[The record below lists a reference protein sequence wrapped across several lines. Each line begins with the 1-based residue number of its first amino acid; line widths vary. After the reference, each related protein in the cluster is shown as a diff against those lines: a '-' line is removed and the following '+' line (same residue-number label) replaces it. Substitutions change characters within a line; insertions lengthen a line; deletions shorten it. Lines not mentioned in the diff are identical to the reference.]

1 MRITCTLIALLLS
14 VLALGQSQPA
24 APPGQPM
31 ANPADLAS
39 VLRLMDQ
46 TAKNFSSAQ
55 ADFVWDQYD
64 SVVNA
69 HDKQEGKIYF
79 RRHKSHNKVELQMGA
94 HIFKPEKFVVYSG
107 DLVRLY
113 EPRINQV
120 TEYSTAKNKSQFES
134 FLVLGFGGS
143 GADLKTNFTLRA
155 LGGEAVDGIPTAKL
169 ELIPKDEKAR
179 NVFAKIYLWIDLQR
193 GVSLRQ
199 MFMEPNSGNY
209 RDALYRNIK
218 LNQKIPDD
226 NFKLKL
232 PDKVQKVTPQG

>member
-1 MRITCTLIALLLS
+1 MKKATCILIALLLAALTFGQPPVGASQPGNSASLES
-14 VLALGQSQPA
+14 VLALMDKA
-24 APPGQPM
+24 AK
-31 ANPADLAS
+31 S
-39 VLRLMDQ
+39 
-46 TAKNFSSAQ
+46 FSSAE
-55 ADFVWDQYD
+55 ADFVWDQWD
-64 SVVNA
+64 DVVKQ

-79 RRHKSHNKVELQMGA
+79 RRRKGQLQMGA
-94 HIFKPEKFVVYSG
+94 HILQPEKLVVYS
-107 DLVRLY
+107 DDRVRIY

-120 TEYSTAKNKSQFES
+120 TEYSTARNKSQFEN

-155 LGGEAVDGIPTAKL
+155 LGAETVDGLQTAKL

-179 NVFAKIYLWIDLQR
+179 TVFAKIYLWIDLQR

-218 LNQKIPDD
+218 LNQKTSDD

-232 PDKVQKVTPQG
+232 PDNVKKVTPQG